1 LKSSER
7 GAVSILA
14 ERFGSVCHVYVEGE
28 AEHAREHAWV
38 GSDASPVL
46 AHGNVTA
53 VVAGGPDGSRI
64 ASNRG
69 SDSMLVQFGRI
80 MTGIQSVDADH

>member
-1 LKSSER
+1 MQSSEC
-7 GAVSILA
+7 GAVSVLL
-14 ERFGSVCHVYVEGE
+14 ECFGSVCHEDVESE
-28 AEHAREHAWV
+28 AAHAREHAWV